1 MKIKYLISLIIIVI
15 YISDDSFMFGTNGN
29 SIYFFSK
36 YLAYVFLIILLSR
49 TLIFSSINSFSPL
62 FVMLALI
69 MLTSF
74 INLDFSGGY
83 IYQATTLILAFT
95 LSKKIQFKIF
105 AQYFVLIIYYLSI
118 ASLVIYAL
126 AILYPYVLTFIPI
139 TTNIAGIRAYNFIIC
154 TVNVGDGY
162 SLIRNSGIFREPGV
176 YMIYL
181 NMAIVFCLF
190 TKVEISKKYIPI
202 FIITLISTMSTG
214 GIICA
219 IGIFGVHLFLT
230 KTGAKNRKRMIA
242 NYVLLIFIVM
252 ILYFVNNSIFSDKV
266 FGKMSSTSH
275 EFESTLARIA
285 SLFVPFYIFLS
296 NPIFGVGL
304 SDFSTD
310 FLQNS
315 IRFFD
320 MPFAS
325 NGTATN
331 TISNK
336 LATYGFFF
344 GILFMYSIYGLIK
357 KHFVLSNK
365 FSIYFL
371 FILLI
376 ALISNEDMRYSIP
389 FNVLVFYGLN
399 KNLQT
404 INHT

>member
-1 MKIKYLISLIIIVI
+1 MKYIIITIILVVFV
-15 YISDDSFMFGTNGN
+15 SDDSFMFGSNEN
-29 SIYFFSK
+29 NLYLFSK
-36 YLAYVFLIILLSR
+36 YLAYVFLIILFSR
-49 TLIFSSINSFSPL
+49 TLLFTSVNSLLPL
-62 FVMLALI
+62 LVMLAQI
-69 MLTSF
+69 MLTGLV
-74 INLDFSGGY
+74 NMDFSGGY
-83 IYQATTLILAFT
+83 VYQAMTLILAFAI
-95 LSKKIQFKIF
+95 SKKIQFTIF
-105 AQYFVLIIYYLSI
+105 AQNFVLVIYYLSI
-118 ASLVIYAL
+118 ASLAIYAL
-126 AILYPYVLTFIPI
+126 AILYPYALTFVPI
-139 TTNIAGIRAYNFIIC
+139 ITNSAGVRAYNFIIC
-154 TVNVGDGY
+154 TVYQGDGY
-162 SLIRNSGIFREPGV
+162 SLIRNTGIFREPGV

-181 NMAIVFCLF
+181 NVAIIFCLF
-190 TKVEISKKYIPI
+190 TRIAIRKKYIPI
-202 FIITLISTMSTG
+202 FIIALISTMSTG

-219 IGIFGVHLFLT
+219 IGIFGVHFFLT
-230 KTGAKNRKRMIA
+230 NADKKNSKEKIA
-242 NYVLLIFIVM
+242 NYVLLIFIIVT
-252 ILYFVNNSIFSDKV
+252 LYFANNNIISDKI
-266 FGKMSSTSH
+266 FGKISSTSH

-315 IRFFD
+315 IRFFG

-336 LATYGFFF
+336 FATYGIFF
-344 GILFMYSIYGLIK
+344 GILFMYSIYGLVK

-371 FILLI
+371 FILFI
-376 ALISNEDMRYSIP
+376 ALISNEDMRYSIL
-389 FNVLVFYGLN
+389 FNILVFYGLG